1 MTTLAIY
8 DSLIEKDLTKGLKI
22 VGTGTIDIEGN
33 VGEIG
38 GVKYKL
44 KGVVNNKAD
53 IFFVPNGKNYED
65 AIKIKKEKGYNIKI
79 VGVSTLDEAIEYLEN
94 L

>member
-1 MTTLAIY
+1 MSTQKIRF
-8 DSLIEKDLTKGLKI
+8 GI
-22 VGTGTIDIEGN
+22 VGTGTIDIDGK

-44 KGVVNNKAD
+44 KGAIKNDAD
-53 IFFVPNGKNYED
+53 IFFVPNGKNYEE
-65 AIKIKKEKGYNIKI
+65 AIKLKKKHGYDIKI
-79 VGVSTLDEAIEYLEN
+79 VGVSTLDDAISYLEN